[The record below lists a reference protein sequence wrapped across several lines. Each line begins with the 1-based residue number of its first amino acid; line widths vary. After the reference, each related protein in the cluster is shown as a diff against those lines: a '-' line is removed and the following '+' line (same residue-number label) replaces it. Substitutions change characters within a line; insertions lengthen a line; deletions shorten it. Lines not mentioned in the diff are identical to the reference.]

1 MSVPGRRNRLISA
14 APAVFV
20 AHGYAETSLQDLGDA
35 VGCSRSSLHR
45 DFASKDELLAAVAEP
60 LLEEIETLLGSF
72 SVDLRAEEDRA
83 SVIRGYLVILGA
95 HRDVSKVL
103 LTDDGA
109 RRTPVG
115 ERVMDQQRSLVARLT
130 GPRATLR
137 QQVRARCGLAISHLM
152 VGELS
157 SVPAHRLRAPLL
169 EAAIDMLSADQG
181 SSPSDGGARDERAP
195 LPVSDL

>member
-83 SVIRGYLVILGA
+83 SVIRGYLVILG
-95 HRDVSKVL
+95 
-103 LTDDGA
+103 
-109 RRTPVG
+109 
-115 ERVMDQQRSLVARLT
+115 
-130 GPRATLR
+130 
-137 QQVRARCGLAISHLM
+137 
-152 VGELS
+152 
-157 SVPAHRLRAPLL
+157 
-169 EAAIDMLSADQG
+169 
-181 SSPSDGGARDERAP
+181 
-195 LPVSDL
+195 